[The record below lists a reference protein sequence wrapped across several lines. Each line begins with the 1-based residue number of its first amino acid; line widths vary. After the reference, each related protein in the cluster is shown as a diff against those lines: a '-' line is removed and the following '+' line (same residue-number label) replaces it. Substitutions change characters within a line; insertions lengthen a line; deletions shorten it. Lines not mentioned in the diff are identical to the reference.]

1 MATVYGCCGRAPL
14 SGATLLEPTVT
25 FMSQNRFASISVP
38 VGVRW
43 AVMIQVEDL
52 SEKDSSTRAAAWAKE
67 QAGGQGW
74 NGRY

>member
-43 AVMIQVEDL
+43 AVMNRVEDL
-52 SEKDSSTRAAAWAKE
+52 YEEDGSACTAAWAKE

-74 NGRY
+74 NGRC

>member
-14 SGATLLEPTVT
+14 SSASLLEPIVT
-25 FMSQNRFASISVP
+25 FVSQNRFASISVP

-43 AVMIQVEDL
+43 AVRVEDL
-52 SEKDSSTRAAAWAKE
+52 SEEDSSARAAAWTKE

-74 NGRY
+74 NGRC